1 MEVSLKESEIY
12 FKDIFEHV
20 SVGVAFISLDGKVLA
35 INRTLE
41 GILELPKEDIVGKH
55 IIRLAKK
62 LLSLK
67 DISLVVPVLT
77 SLLQK
82 KKVKPFQIEYKNKVL
97 EISTRC
103 NIKSNRITATVLDI
117 SERKLANEAL
127 LESEERFRSLFENS
141 TIGIYR
147 TTPAGRILL
156 ANPALVRILG
166 FSTFEDLSKRNLE
179 KEGFEPSYERSK
191 FMEIMKRDNEVV
203 GLESSWKRHDGVQIF
218 VRESARPYYDADN
231 RILYYDGTVEDI
243 TERKMAEQALEKRTK
258 ELQNELEE
266 RKLTEIELQKLLKEV
281 EVSKLATLNLLRDI
295 KLEMQQRKKAENEI
309 HNLNAELEH
318 RVIERTILLEAANKE
333 LEAFAYSVS
342 HDLRAPLR
350 AIDGFSRFMMED
362 YYIKLDPEG
371 KRLLGLIRSNT
382 LKMDKLITD
391 ILALSRVSR
400 GETRVS
406 KVNMTKMAMSMFNE
420 VISSEMKGKINFVI
434 DKLPEAI
441 ADSTYIKQVWINL
454 ISNAIKFSS
463 FKKKPEIKIGGYTE
477 KEFHVYYV
485 NENGVGFNQEYAHKL
500 FGVFQ
505 RLHKADEFEGSG
517 VGLAIVQRII
527 HRHGGE
533 VWAEGKENKGATF
546 YFSLPLK
553 S

>member
-281 EVSKLATLNLLRDI
+281 EVSKLATLNLLEDI

-362 YYIKLDPEG
+362 YYIPKGRDFSALFAV
-371 KRLLGLIRSNT
+371 
-382 LKMDKLITD
+382 
-391 ILALSRVSR
+391 IL
-400 GETRVS
+400 
-406 KVNMTKMAMSMFNE
+406 
-420 VISSEMKGKINFVI
+420 
-434 DKLPEAI
+434 
-441 ADSTYIKQVWINL
+441 
-454 ISNAIKFSS
+454 
-463 FKKKPEIKIGGYTE
+463 
-477 KEFHVYYV
+477 
-485 NENGVGFNQEYAHKL
+485 
-500 FGVFQ
+500 
-505 RLHKADEFEGSG
+505 
-517 VGLAIVQRII
+517 
-527 HRHGGE
+527 
-533 VWAEGKENKGATF
+533 
-546 YFSLPLK
+546 
-553 S
+553 

>member
-485 NENGVGFNQEYAHKL
+485 NDNGVGFNQEYAHKL